1 MDAQGEQSGEKNGN
15 SEICNQ
21 GSTAFRVQLSIHVPH
36 WSSINPHTET
46 FERANNQFKN
56 GKYSMEKQTRTEM
69 LLKLTAGK
77 EREHPG
83 SPETFQA
90 FESSP

>member
-1 MDAQGEQSGEKNGN
+1 
-15 SEICNQ
+15 
-21 GSTAFRVQLSIHVPH
+21 
-36 WSSINPHTET
+36 
-46 FERANNQFKN
+46 
-56 GKYSMEKQTRTEM
+56 MEKQTRTEM